1 MASFLFLLLLSAP
14 VIWAVFL
21 VMREPFGNR
30 HRELMVRGA
39 AGGTWCA
46 MAAAVLAGGEVLR
59 GGPIALPSQ
68 AWPIFYLDALSVVMA
83 FLIGFIGWVIV
94 RYSRTYLA
102 GDECRTRFFQ
112 WVGGSLGSVYL
123 LVISGHLAV
132 MLAAWIACSLC
143 LHHLLVLY
151 PHREASVVSARKKF
165 VFSRLADL
173 SLILAASLLF
183 LHFGTLGIPG
193 ILQGAREM
201 AGSELPWTLGL
212 AIAGI
217 VAGAVLKSAQFPF
230 HSWLPDTLETPTP
243 VSALMHAGIIS
254 AGGFL
259 LIRLSPLVS
268 LSGGALLV
276 LALIGAVTA
285 LFGSLVML
293 TQTSIKKSL
302 AFSTVAQMGY
312 MLMQCGLGAFALAAL
327 HLVAHSLY
335 KAHAFLGSGS
345 GVSQKSPSP
354 LSAPAPH
361 RSLGGFSAALAVGIV
376 ICLGTGLAFGVSPG
390 DEPGLFVLGSILI
403 MAVTTLLWSAHR
415 RSVLIPGIVLA
426 IGTCGAYFALHHAA
440 SGILR
445 DALPA
450 SLPPHGPAGWAVFLL
465 ITAAFFTVFL
475 LQAGLPAVNRSA
487 WGQRIYVLIFN
498 RFYVNACVNHLLM
511 KLWPLKK
518 A

>member
-1 MASFLFLLLLSAP
+1 MATLLFLLLLSGP
-14 VIWAVFL
+14 VIWAFFL
-21 VMREPFGNR
+21 VIREPFANR
-30 HRELMVRGA
+30 HREVMVRGA
-39 AGGTWCA
+39 GGGTWCA

-59 GGPIALPSQ
+59 GGPIALPNQ
-68 AWPIFYLDALSVVMA
+68 AWPIFYVDTLSAVMA
-83 FLIGFIGWVIV
+83 SLIGFIGWVIV
-94 RYSRTYLA
+94 RYARTYLA
-102 GDECRTRFFQ
+102 GEECHPRFFR

-123 LVISGHLAV
+123 LVISGHLTV
-132 MLAAWIACSLC
+132 MLVAWIACSLC
-143 LHHLLVLY
+143 LHQLLVLY
-151 PHREASVVSARKKF
+151 PHREASIISARKKF

-173 SLILAASLLF
+173 CLILAASLLF

-193 ILQGAREM
+193 ILQAAREM
-201 AGSELPWTLGL
+201 AGSELPWTLAL

-217 VAGAVLKSAQFPF
+217 VAGAILKSAQFPF

-259 LIRLSPLVS
+259 LIRLSPLVA
-268 LSGGALLV
+268 LSGNALLV
-276 LALIGAVTA
+276 LALIGAMTA

-345 GVSQKSPSP
+345 GVAQKSPPP
-354 LSAPAPH
+354 LSAPASH
-361 RSLGGFSAALAVGIV
+361 RSPGGFAAALAVAIV
-376 ICLGTGLAFGVSPG
+376 ICLGTGLAFGVSLR

-403 MAVTTLLWSAHR
+403 MALTTLLWNAHR
-415 RSVLIPGIVLA
+415 RSVFFPGIALA
-426 IGTCGAYFALHHAA
+426 VGTCAAYFALHHAA
-440 SGILR
+440 SGFLS
-445 DALPA
+445 DALPSA
-450 SLPPHGPAGWAVFLL
+450 LPVHGPAGQVVFLL
-465 ITAAFFTVFL
+465 LIAAFFMVFL